1 MSNKLSNFPN
11 AQLPDVAPG
20 EMALAISEQ
29 LELAK
34 WEHIDISQS
43 EQIRDRIEVYFK
55 WCCI

>member
-43 EQIRDRIEVYFK
+43 EQIRDRLEMYFK
-55 WCCI
+55 